1 MKQKRIFQ
9 LLGMA
14 VISSF
19 ILAPVNAMAPVKV
32 DFSGGWILNESKSEL
47 GEGRFR
53 FSAEL
58 TVKQEENT
66 LMIERISTGR
76 DGQKRTSSQSLT
88 MDGKENVDESETRSS
103 TTTITWSDDAK
114 TLTITSDLTM
124 SRQGETFKI
133 KRTEIWSM
141 NEGGEI
147 LTIKSAS
154 SSSRGDRSV
163 ILVYD
168 KK

>member
-19 ILAPVNAMAPVKV
+19 LLASVNAMAPKKV

-53 FSAEL
+53 LSTQL
-58 TVKQEENT
+58 TVKQEGNT
-66 LMIERISTGR
+66 LMIERISPGR
-76 DGQKRTSSQSLT
+76 DGQIRTTSETLT
-88 MDGKENVDESETRSS
+88 MDGKENVNENEDRSS
-103 TTTITWSDDAK
+103 TTTVTWSDDAK
-114 TLTITSDLTM
+114 SMTLTSDLAM

-133 KRTEIWSM
+133 KRTEIWTT
-141 NEGGEI
+141 NEDGKI
-147 LTIKSAS
+147 LTIRSTS

-163 ILVYD
+163 TLVYD